1 MMKRKA
7 HKLTV
12 KPDYRFL
19 LIGISSHENDYH
31 LCWAINQQM
40 KLEMQKTDD
49 MVSYNPKLEE
59 NQSFSMFRSED
70 EETLV
75 TYYLLSN
82 RCDNGFLIEE
92 LRNIDFF
99 LQVHGE
105 VTKTFVDQILKNL
118 NEIKVIIT
126 SFQIEPESLKSK
138 DRLLIQ

>member
-1 MMKRKA
+1 MKKRS

-19 LIGISSHENDYH
+19 LLGISSHENDYH
-31 LCWAINQQM
+31 LCWAMNQHLNFDLQKRADFVVFNT
-40 KLEMQKTDD
+40 KLR
-49 MVSYNPKLEE
+49 E
-59 NQSFSMFRSED
+59 NQSFSMFTWED
-70 EETLV
+70 EEGLL

-92 LRNIDFF
+92 FRNIDFL

-105 VTKTFVDQILKNL
+105 IKKASRDKLLQSL
-118 NEIKVIIT
+118 NKIDVIIT
-126 SFQIEPESLKSK
+126 SFIIDPQTLKSR

>member
-1 MMKRKA
+1 MKRKA
-7 HKLTV
+7 HKLNV

-31 LCWAINQQM
+31 LCWAINQHM
-40 KLEMQKTDD
+40 KLDMQKTSDL
-49 MVSYNPKLEE
+49 VTYNPKQDE

-70 EETLV
+70 EETLL

-82 RCDNGFLIEE
+82 RCDNGFLIKE

-105 VTKTFVDQILKNL
+105 VTKTFVDKFLKDL
-118 NEIKVIIT
+118 ARISVIIT